1 MSSIMTNSG
10 AIAALDTLRTVGR
23 DMSHTQKEVA
33 TGLRVANS
41 SDNAAYW
48 SITTTMRSDDKA
60 MSAVQDALALGA
72 ASVDVA
78 SMGMSNALEVMDE
91 FKSKLVAAREPGV
104 DRNKITS
111 ELNELRN
118 QLRTIAES
126 SSFNGENWLLTQDGA
141 SEPTRNL
148 VTSFIRNSDNTV
160 RLGNMAYGANNG
172 SLGEPNRLIDE
183 SSTSAGMYGWLTM
196 PSPAIGFDL
205 TGPLYDVFVLGEDP
219 WPLGEE
225 IAVDAD
231 TTNQEI
237 DNMISFADWTIQGMT
252 TTAAKLGAMANYF
265 DRQTEFVQDLRDAA
279 TRGVGRLRD
288 SDLNDQSARLKAL
301 QTQEQLGIQALSMA
315 NSNPE
320 NIISLFR

>member
-1 MSSIMTNSG
+1 MSN
-10 AIAALDTLRTVGR
+10 
-23 DMSHTQKEVA
+23 TQREVS
-33 TGLRVANS
+33 TGLRVSTS

-78 SMGMSNALEVMDE
+78 SIGMSNALEVMDE

-104 DRNKITS
+104 DRSKITS
-111 ELNELRN
+111 ELNELRD

-126 SSFNGENWLLTQDGA
+126 SSFNGENWLVTQDGA

-148 VTSFIRNSDNTV
+148 VTSFIRNDDNTV
-160 RLGNMAYGANNG
+160 RVGNMAYANNNG

-183 SSTSAGMYGWLTM
+183 SNTTAGMYGMLTM
-196 PSPAIGFDL
+196 PSVAPGFDV
-205 TGPLYDVFVLGEDP
+205 TGPLYDVFVLGKDP

-231 TTNQEI
+231 TTNEEI
-237 DNMISFADWTIQGMT
+237 DHMIEFADYTIGNMT
-252 TTAAKLGAMANYF
+252 SAAAKLGSMANYF
-265 DRQTEFVQDLRDAA
+265 DRQSEFVQDMRDTAA
-279 TRGVGRLRD
+279 KGVGRLRD
-288 SDLNDQSARLKAL
+288 SDMNEQSARLKAL
-301 QTQEQLGIQALSMA
+301 QTQQQLGLQALSIA
-315 NSNPE
+315 NSNGD
-320 NIISLFR
+320 NIVSLFR